1 MAIGLQQ
8 KPLEVGS
15 IFIVFEGVDGSG
27 KTTQLNLLNK
37 YLIQKQIPT
46 YTTREPGG
54 TPVGEKIREL
64 LLDPNFSEMQGRTE
78 ALLYAAARAQL
89 VAQVIRPRLEQGR
102 VVLCDRYID
111 SSLAYQG
118 YGRGM
123 DTGFLAS
130 INELATGGLWPNL
143 TILLDIPPREGLVRS
158 RKDRPADRLE
168 NESLE
173 FYQRVRNGYLAL
185 ARRNP
190 EAYLVLD
197 ARRSIEELHTVI
209 CGVVGGLICV

>member
-1 MAIGLQQ
+1 MAFSK

-197 ARRSIEELHTVI
+197 ARQSIEELHTVI